1 MPIVKRL
8 WLPATLLLYALLTA
22 STLVGERGFLHLQ
35 ELRQEQRAFEAEAFT
50 LLRENAELRNRI
62 TRLKT
67 DDEFLEK
74 MAREKLGLVRKGEFV
89 YRFDDPSDAAAR

>member
-8 WLPATLLLYALLTA
+8 WLPATLLLYALLMA

-35 ELRQEQRAFEAEAFT
+35 ELRQEQRALEAEAFT
-50 LLRENAELRNRI
+50 LLRENAGLRNRI
-62 TRLKT
+62 ARLKT

-89 YRFDDPSDAAAR
+89 YRFDGPSDAAAR